1 MSITIAE
8 PSVEER
14 IRRRVDSGKYTNA
27 VQVVAEALD
36 AMDLVERRRAEH
48 DEKVE
53 QLRALI
59 AEADAEFD
67 RGEFYEGTP
76 EFWDELLKEALEA
89 GPINVEDLPAHLRPY

>member
-14 IRRRVDSGKYTNA
+14 IRRHVDSGKYTDA
-27 VQVVAEALD
+27 VHVVAEALD

-59 AEADAEFD
+59 AEGDEDFE
-67 RGEFYEGTP
+67 RGDFVEWTP
-76 EFWDELLKEALEA
+76 TLMSEIFTEALEA
-89 GPINVEDLPAHLRPY
+89 NQRGEPTDDHVKP